1 MNEGLDEQGRQ
12 LMEKIAKLPRQYREW
27 LYIAAC
33 DPDPEYQAMIQTITK
48 ENVRQ
53 WLKEIRE
60 IFANARKAS
69 DYKRAANAPTVQ
81 SEALTAT
88 KTTAS
93 GRYGDYTTAAARN
106 QEGRN
111 GNE

>member
-1 MNEGLDEQGRQ
+1 MNEKLDEPCR
-12 LMEKIAKLPRQYREW
+12 LIIEKFLKLPRRYQEW
-27 LYIAAC
+27 FYIAGFE
-33 DPDPEYQAMIQTITK
+33 PEPEYQAMIQTITK

-69 DYKRAANAPTVQ
+69 DYKKAANAPTVQ

>member
-88 KTTAS
+88 KTAEI